1 MLHKIVLSILW
12 IILVV
17 VTILIGYHGFIYFSL
32 SPIEQ
37 NASELHELFK
47 PSGIYGHT
55 LGMVG
60 TILMIVMLVYV
71 PRKKLKFMQNWG
83 NLDYWLDYHIWMG
96 NMGPIL
102 ITYHT
107 AFNFGGLVS
116 ISYWSMFLV
125 WLSGVLGKYLYSQLP
140 RSMSGNKLSLSEL
153 HKNEILLNNELQD
166 FIFENPKAWAKI
178 EDFMDYTY
186 LRDLSGFKAI
196 NAILGQDI
204 ALFFKMQ
211 KTKNILKNETQIPP
225 DQRKRFLKML
235 KRRHILVRK
244 QVTYETMQGLLQY
257 WHIFHKPFVIIMFLI
272 LVVHVSVASLIGK
285 WYTFERFNLFLET
298 LLG

>member
-1 MLHKIVLSILW
+1 MIHKIILSILW
-12 IILVV
+12 GILVLL
-17 VTILIGYHGFIYFSL
+17 TCLIGYHGLTYFSL
-32 SPIEQ
+32 SPVEQ

-55 LGMVG
+55 LGMAG
-60 TILMIVMLVYV
+60 TILMIVLLGYI

-83 NLDYWLDYHIWMG
+83 NLDHWLDYHIWMG

-125 WLSGVLGKYLYSQLP
+125 WLSGVFGKYLYSQLP

-153 HKNEILLNNELQD
+153 HKNEILLNDELQD

-196 NAILGQDI
+196 NAILVQDI

-211 KTKNILKNETQIPP
+211 KTKNILKTETQIPT
-225 DQRKRFLKML
+225 DQRKRFQKML

-244 QVTYETMQGLLQY
+244 QITYETMQDLLQY

-272 LVVHVSVASLIGK
+272 LIIHVAVASLIGK
-285 WYTFERFNLFLET
+285 WYTFENFNLFIKT
-298 LLG
+298 LFS